1 MLLSKYRINCQKGCF
16 KKENRLDLFCY
27 MEIEGIVEEI
37 IFRNEENGYT
47 VFLFDS
53 DKTPCMAVGNFLS
66 INVGENLSLKGEFK
80 HNSKYGTQF
89 QVESYESV
97 APKTQKGIVRYL
109 SSGLIKGVGPVTAE
123 AIVKK
128 FKENTLEI
136 IEFNPEL
143 LVEVRG
149 ISKKKASL
157 ISASLAEV
165 RDMQNA
171 MVFLQGYNIPAGTAL
186 KIYEIYKNATV
197 EVVKTNPYALIES
210 VSGIGFLK
218 ADKIAQ
224 NMGISADSP
233 FRIRAGI
240 VYTLTEA
247 SDKNGHTYL
256 LKNMLEES
264 VCKLLGLEIE
274 NIKNIYDDVV
284 DILQKENLIKVFWQN
299 KHEIIMLSKMY
310 MAEKGVA
317 GKLATLNNC
326 NLTYNLNLK
335 SEIELFEKRKGIK
348 LHEDQK
354 NAIIMAIN
362 SGVSVITGGPGTGKT
377 TIISCV
383 LEILKMLNNKV
394 LLVAPTGRAAK
405 RLSEST
411 GEEAKTIHRALEIDF
426 RSNLGHYV
434 YNEKNPLQYDVV
446 IVDEVS
452 MVDIILMNSL
462 LKALRKGTKVIFVGD
477 KDQLPSVGPG
487 NVLADILSSGAINVA
502 NLTQIYRQQNDSLI
516 ISNAHLINQGLMPIL
531 DNKSLDFFFESKE
544 EKSDIFESIISLV
557 IQRIPSFFKIE
568 RSKIQ
573 VLAPLK
579 IGECGI
585 ENLNN
590 SLQEKSNPYSP
601 TKKEVKVGQT
611 IFREGD
617 KVMQTA
623 NNYNLEWKKRMAGEV
638 YFEEGAGVFNGDI
651 GYIHRIDTQTF
662 EVTVWFEDGREAI
675 YPRSELSQLSLAYAI
690 TIHKSQGS
698 EFDAVVIPI
707 TTGPSMIFT
716 RNLIY
721 TAVTRAKKLVVLVG
735 SKTALKRMISNAYMA
750 KRFTL
755 LENFIIEENKKLNEL
770 FS

>member
-1 MLLSKYRINCQKGCF
+1 
-16 KKENRLDLFCY
+16 

-335 SEIELFEKRKGIK
+335 SEIEFFEKRKGIK

-377 TIISCV
+377 TIVSCV
-383 LEILKMLNNKV
+383 LEILKMMDNRV

-452 MVDIILMNSL
+452 MVDIVLMNSL

-516 ISNAHLINQGLMPIL
+516 ISNAHLINQGLMPNL
-531 DNKSLDFFFESKE
+531 DNKSLDFFFENKE

-662 EVTVWFEDGREAI
+662 EVTVWFEDGREAV